1 MRVFVARSRPPY
13 WPSFSPCGK
22 GGPLLTVRREAFD
35 LTSFVPVTI
44 RPATQA
50 DQETIRRLIS
60 EANLNRMS
68 LRWPH
73 FVVAE
78 DGGEIV
84 GIGQVKTH
92 GDGSRKLASIA
103 VIPARQSQGIGS
115 AIIRRL
121 LDSEQGV
128 VHLTCR
134 RQLQGYYERFGF
146 RRVDRADFAPYFRRL
161 IPIINVVARR
171 FGIEILVM
179 RREAA
184 PSRLPAAD

>member
-1 MRVFVARSRPPY
+1 
-13 WPSFSPCGK
+13 
-22 GGPLLTVRREAFD
+22 LN
-35 LTSFVPVTI
+35 LTSVVPVTI
-44 RPATQA
+44 RPATRA

-68 LRWPH
+68 LKWPH

-92 GDGSRKLASIA
+92 GDGSRELASIA

-115 AIIRRL
+115 AIIRTL
-121 LDSEQGV
+121 LDSEQGA

-134 RQLQGYYERFGF
+134 HQLQGYYERFGF
-146 RRVDRADFAPYFRRL
+146 RRLYPAEFPPYFKRL
-161 IPIINVVARR
+161 VPIINVVARR